1 MAFTEEEEQ
10 GLRSLLEIYRMQ
22 APALSEE
29 LATVGYGLFPEW
41 DGNAHTYVEGEKFLY
56 NGVLYKLIYPCS
68 YTTQP
73 DHTPDKAPS
82 VYAKVLP
89 GQEGTEIGEW
99 VQPDSTNGYKK
110 GDRVWHNGRLWE
122 STFDGA
128 NVWEPGIVGVG
139 ENIWKDITE
148 EA

>member
-1 MAFTEEEEQ
+1 MAFTPEEEQ
-10 GLRSLLEIYRMQ
+10 GLRAILQIYRTQ
-22 APALSEE
+22 APAFSEDM
-29 LATVGYGLFPEW
+29 AIIGAGLFYPW
-41 DGNAHTYVEGEKFLY
+41 DGDGHEYVEGEKFLY
-56 NGVLYKLIYPCS
+56 NGELYKVIFPGK
-68 YTTQP
+68 YTSQR
-73 DHTPDKAPS
+73 DHTPDVTPS

-89 GQEGTEIGEW
+89 GQEGTEAGEW

-122 STFDGA
+122 STFDGV
-128 NVWEPGIVGVG
+128 NVWEPGVVGVG